1 MFLFLEL
8 TFPYLIMF
16 VLGTLFG
23 YSIPKSADGAGQNNE
38 PNL

>member
-23 YSIPKSADGAGQNNE
+23 YSLPKSADGVAGHKQ
-38 PNL
+38 